1 MEDYL
6 TNIFKDIKLDEH
18 QKKAI
23 LDESKYQMIIAGAGS
38 GKTTTI
44 AAKVKYLVDIK
55 KVEPEEILLISF
67 TNKAVFE
74 LKSKIEKEFEIE
86 TNVLTFHKLALLILR
101 DVGFNY
107 QVMSDTSLV
116 FKQFLTEYIKNNG
129 VGKTYKIVSKY
140 VSRKALRVKNLE
152 MEQFLKLKDVIE
164 QINYF
169 YDGRKLKINNKHKKF
184 IAFAGMYKEYLN
196 AYLDKHHLIDF
207 QNMIVKAKDNI
218 FRCGLNYKYIIV
230 DEYQDISEERYELL
244 TSLVKKTDSNLIVVG
259 DDWQAIFAFAGSNI
273 NLFMHFQKQMHAT
286 CNKIINTYRNSQEL
300 INIAGS
306 FVMKDEQQI
315 KKQLKSNKH
324 LKNPIYI
331 LYYDNDWDKV
341 DILYFLIKKLYS
353 KNPHDKILLLGRY
366 KFDISFLNH
375 SKYFKVIN
383 DDIVYVESLN
393 LNLTYLTIHSAKGLG
408 FDQVILLNM
417 EHGEYGF
424 PSLKKDDKL
433 LKIIKDYDSKEERRL
448 FYVALTRTKNHV
460 FLFVPKAKFSSFITE
475 IKGMKGVEVI
485 KKSDL

>member
-184 IAFAGMYKEYLN
+184 IAFADMYKEYLN
-196 AYLDKHHLIDF
+196 ALIHQF
-207 QNMIVKAKDNI
+207 VH
-218 FRCGLNYKYIIV
+218 R
-230 DEYQDISEERYELL
+230 
-244 TSLVKKTDSNLIVVG
+244 
-259 DDWQAIFAFAGSNI
+259 
-273 NLFMHFQKQMHAT
+273 
-286 CNKIINTYRNSQEL
+286 KI
-300 INIAGS
+300 
-306 FVMKDEQQI
+306 
-315 KKQLKSNKH
+315 
-324 LKNPIYI
+324 
-331 LYYDNDWDKV
+331 
-341 DILYFLIKKLYS
+341 
-353 KNPHDKILLLGRY
+353 
-366 KFDISFLNH
+366 
-375 SKYFKVIN
+375 
-383 DDIVYVESLN
+383 
-393 LNLTYLTIHSAKGLG
+393 
-408 FDQVILLNM
+408 
-417 EHGEYGF
+417 
-424 PSLKKDDKL
+424 
-433 LKIIKDYDSKEERRL
+433 
-448 FYVALTRTKNHV
+448 
-460 FLFVPKAKFSSFITE
+460 
-475 IKGMKGVEVI
+475 
-485 KKSDL
+485 